1 MLSLFH
7 QTYIGWLLC
16 HLLGMGYKQVNKH
29 MDFFGLAEV
38 YRQDQSGV
46 NSIEDQFNF
55 NFNYKPR
62 LLFYAITFKGLLTVT
77 VG

>member
-1 MLSLFH
+1 
-7 QTYIGWLLC
+7 
-16 HLLGMGYKQVNKH
+16 